1 MEGIINFPKL
11 VDSEINSNI
20 VTLDNN
26 LITVKERISKINL
39 TLMNGN
45 NLEQIS
51 SHCDYS
57 DLVNINYKLKS
68 AIIQIEESIKHI
80 NK

>member
-1 MEGIINFPKL
+1 MEEIINFPKL

-26 LITVKERISKINL
+26 LKTVKERISKVNL
-39 TLMNGN
+39 TIMKGN
-45 NLEQIS
+45 NLENIS
-51 SHCDYS
+51 SLCDYP

-68 AIIQIEESIKHI
+68 AISQIEESIKHI